1 MYLRVGRY
9 LCFRVCNKS
18 LPYYM
23 KFKKKKQKK
32 QNTYKI
38 YDISSSIDYFE
49 KYQLI
54 LFLCFKTENICSN
67 KIIFF
72 KNICNILS
80 FILNKYSQT
89 YSKIKMMMS
98 DIEVDSSGS
107 EWIPGSVHYT
117 FSY

>member
-1 MYLRVGRY
+1 MI
-9 LCFRVCNKS
+9 CN
-18 LPYYM
+18 
-23 KFKKKKQKK
+23 
-32 QNTYKI
+32 
-38 YDISSSIDYFE
+38 SSSIDYFE